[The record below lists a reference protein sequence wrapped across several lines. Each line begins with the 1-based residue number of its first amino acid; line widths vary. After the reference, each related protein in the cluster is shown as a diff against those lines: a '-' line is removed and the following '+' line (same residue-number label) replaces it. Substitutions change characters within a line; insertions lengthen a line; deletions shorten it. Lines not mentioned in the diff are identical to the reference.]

1 MAKQKGV
8 KGKKKER
15 PDNDDPELN
24 PLLHVEN
31 KKDFIITTSNLL
43 EDPEGLIYEGFEPF
57 DLKEKEI
64 PFDYSRFDENSLLV
78 IMLRYYEYLCTAQ
91 IKVDY
96 ILPLL
101 SSGMTGKQVFDIV
114 CHCLK
119 NKLLCNVPSFDTI
132 FEPDIQYIGKIK
144 YNTEDEKD

>member
-8 KGKKKER
+8 KGKLKTE
-15 PDNDDPELN
+15 PDNDNPELN

-31 KKDFIITTSNLL
+31 KAGFTITTSNLL
-43 EDPEGLIYEGFEPF
+43 EDPCGLIYDDFEDF
-57 DLKEKEI
+57 DLKEEKI
-64 PFDYSRFDENSLLV
+64 IFDYQRFDENATLI

-91 IKVDY
+91 IKVNY
-96 ILPLL
+96 IMPLL
-101 SSGMTGKQVFDIV
+101 SSGMTGKQVFDMV

-144 YNTEDEKD
+144 YQK

>member
-1 MAKQKGV
+1 MAKSKGI
-8 KGKKKER
+8 KGKKKEK
-15 PDNDDPELN
+15 PDNDNPELN
-24 PLLHVEN
+24 PLLHIEN

-43 EDPEGLIYEGFEPF
+43 ENPESLICEGFESF
-57 DLKEKEI
+57 DLKTVS
-64 PFDYSRFDENSLLV
+64 FDYTRFDENSLLI

-91 IKVDY
+91 IKVEY

-101 SSGMTGKQVFDIV
+101 SSGMTGKQIFDMV

-119 NKLLCNVPSFDTI
+119 NKLLCNIPSFDTI

-144 YNTEDEKD
+144 YN

>member
-1 MAKQKGV
+1 MVKSKGI
-8 KGKKKER
+8 KGKKKEK
-15 PDNDDPELN
+15 PDNDNPELN
-24 PLLHVEN
+24 PLLHIEN

-43 EDPEGLIYEGFEPF
+43 ENPEGLIYEGFELF
-57 DLKEKEI
+57 DLKTVS
-64 PFDYSRFDENSLLV
+64 FDYSRFDENSLLV

-91 IKVDY
+91 IKVEY

-101 SSGMTGKQVFDIV
+101 SSGMTGKQIFDMV

-119 NKLLCNVPSFDTI
+119 NKLLCNIPSFDTI

-144 YNTEDEKD
+144 YN

>member
-1 MAKQKGV
+1 MAKQKGI

-15 PDNDDPELN
+15 PDNDDPDLN
-24 PLLHVEN
+24 PLLHIEN
-31 KKDFIITTSNLL
+31 KRDFIITTSNLL
-43 EDPEGLIYEGFEPF
+43 EDPEGLIYEGFESF

-64 PFDYSRFDENSLLV
+64 PFDYTRFNENSLLV

-101 SSGMTGKQVFDIV
+101 SSGMTGKQVFDMV

-144 YNTEDEKD
+144 YSEEDENN